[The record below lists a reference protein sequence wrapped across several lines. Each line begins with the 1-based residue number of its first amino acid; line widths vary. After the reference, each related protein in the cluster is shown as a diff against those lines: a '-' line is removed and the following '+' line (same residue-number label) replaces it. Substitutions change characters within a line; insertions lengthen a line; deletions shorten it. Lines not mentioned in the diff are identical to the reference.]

1 MKREPI
7 SVVMADDH
15 PLIRSGLRM
24 ALQSA
29 EGIQLLGEA
38 TNGQEAR
45 QMAQELQPDVLLLD
59 LSMPGPPATETM
71 AWLARH
77 CPQVR
82 TLVLTAYDDDIY
94 VRDAVGAGAL
104 GYILKDEPPET
115 VLRAIRAVQAGDTWF
130 SRRVIAKLLHA
141 NDFDDDST
149 VEAFLTERDKQV
161 LHGLAQGW
169 DNARLAAEIQ
179 VAEQTVR
186 NYVSRLYAAL
196 GVKTRTEAA
205 IWAREHGLA

>member
-7 SVVMADDH
+7 SVVLADDH

-24 ALQSA
+24 ALESA

-38 TNGQEAR
+38 TNGPEAR
-45 QMAQELQPDVLLLD
+45 QMAQELQPAVLLLD
-59 LSMPGPPATETM
+59 LSMPGPPAAETI

-82 TLVLTAYDDDIY
+82 ILVLTAYDDDIY

-130 SRRVIAKLLHA
+130 SRRVIAKLLHT
-141 NDFDDDST
+141 NNFDDEST

-161 LHGLAQGW
+161 LYGLAQGW
-169 DNARLAAEIQ
+169 DNVRLAAELQ

-186 NYVSRLYAAL
+186 NYVSRLYATL

>member
-1 MKREPI
+1 MKRETI
-7 SVVMADDH
+7 SVVLADDH

-24 ALQSA
+24 ALESA

-59 LSMPGPPATETM
+59 LSMPGPPATEIM

-77 CPQVR
+77 CSQVR
-82 TLVLTAYDDDIY
+82 ILVLTAYDDNVY

-130 SRRVIAKLLHA
+130 SRRVVAKLLHTD
-141 NDFDDDST
+141 DFEDDST
-149 VEAFLTERDKQV
+149 VEVFLTERDKQV

-169 DNARLAAEIQ
+169 DNARLAAELQ

-186 NYVSRLYAAL
+186 NYVSRLYATL